1 MNHDD
6 ATDDDFVRRVRS
18 ALARNA
24 FAPPGTGE
32 ARVVVFDS
40 SAWAMHADAAE
51 HVLDTGERLRAT
63 RFRFER
69 DRVRYVLAHALWR
82 TVLGACLGVDPA
94 HVPLASTPSGQPRLP
109 GTDLATSLSH
119 SGSWVAVAVC
129 AAATVG
135 VDIECS
141 PSRIILDDLIATI
154 CTTTEAADIRL
165 LPVSERECAL
175 LTLWTR
181 KEALLKAF
189 GVGLAEA
196 PASLLAVATGLVTPP
211 MGTSGLPPCRVGDL
225 NLPVGLVGAL
235 AAPDAVKR
243 CRLHLLND
251 VLAA

>member
-1 MNHDD
+1 MNDDD
-6 ATDDDFVRRVRS
+6 ATGDDFARRVRN
-18 ALARNA
+18 AFARHG

-40 SAWAMHADAAE
+40 SAWAMHADAVG
-51 HVLDTGERLRAT
+51 HVLDASEIDRAV
-63 RFRFER
+63 RFRFDQ
-69 DRVRYVLAHALWR
+69 DRMRYILAHALWR

-141 PSRIILDDLIATI
+141 PSRIILDDLISTI
-154 CTTTEAADIRL
+154 CTPAEAAEVRL
-165 LPVSERECAL
+165 LPAPQRERTL

-196 PASLLAVATGLVTPP
+196 PASLSAAAIGLVAPP
-211 MGTSGLPPCRVGDL
+211 MGTSGLPPCRVEDL
-225 NLPVGLVGAL
+225 RLPAGLVGAL

-243 CRLHLLND
+243 CRLHMLND
-251 VLAA
+251 APAA

>member
-1 MNHDD
+1 MNDD
-6 ATDDDFVRRVRS
+6 ATTGDDFARRVRS
-18 ALARNA
+18 AFARNG
-24 FAPPGTGE
+24 FAPPGVGE

-40 SAWAMHADAAE
+40 SAWTKHAEPAE
-51 HVLDTGERLRAT
+51 HVLDAGERRRAA
-63 RFRFER
+63 RFRF
-69 DRVRYVLAHALWR
+69 DQGRVRYILAHALWR

-141 PSRIILDDLIATI
+141 PSRIILDDLISTI
-154 CTTTEAADIRL
+154 CTPAEAADVRL
-165 LPVSERECAL
+165 LPVAQREHAL

-189 GVGLAEA
+189 GVGLGEA
-196 PASLLAVATGLVTPP
+196 PSSLSVAAMGLIEPP
-211 MGTSGLPPCRVGDL
+211 MGSGLPPCRVADL
-225 NLPVGLVGAL
+225 SLPAELVGAL
-235 AAPDAVKR
+235 AAPEAVKR
-243 CRLHLLND
+243 CRLHMLND
-251 VLAA
+251 ALAA